1 LIFQR
6 WRRKRYWINIGNFE
20 KIEKGNITTG
30 GTAMSVFIIAEIGI
44 NHNGDMEL
52 AKRLIDTAVV
62 AGCDAVK
69 FQKRT
74 VDKVYTK
81 EYLDGPRKSPWGDTQ
96 RAQKEGLEFGEAE
109 YDEIDR
115 YCREKGIVW
124 YASAWDLDS
133 QRFLQKYNCS
143 YNKVASAMLTND
155 ELLQEIAA
163 EGKYT
168 FIATGMSTLEE
179 IEHAVEVFE
188 KAKCPYELMH
198 CNSTY
203 PMPAEDAN
211 LKLIKVLEDIFKC
224 KVGYSGHEAGTLVS
238 TCAVAA
244 GATSIERHITL
255 DRDMYGSDQ
264 KASIEPYELCKL
276 VKDIRE
282 TEKIMGNGEKV
293 LTPAES
299 EVKKKLRG

>member
-1 LIFQR
+1 MH
-6 WRRKRYWINIGNFE
+6 
-20 KIEKGNITTG
+20 T
-30 GTAMSVFIIAEIGI
+30 FIIAEIGI
-44 NHNGDMEL
+44 NHNGDLNL
-52 AKRLIDTAVV
+52 AKKLIDTAVV

-81 EYLDGPRKSPWGDTQ
+81 EYLDSPRQSPWGDTQ
-96 RAQKEGLEFGEAE
+96 RAQKEGLEFGKAE
-109 YDEIDR
+109 YDEIGR
-115 YCREKGIVW
+115 YCREKGIEW

-133 QRFLQKYNCS
+133 QKFLQQYDCK
-143 YNKVASAMLTND
+143 YNKVASAMLTKD
-155 ELLQEIAA
+155 ELLEEIAK

-168 FIATGMSTLEE
+168 FIATGMSTLDE
-179 IEHAVEVFE
+179 IDHAVEIFE
-188 KAKCPYELMH
+188 KHKCPFELMH

-203 PMPAEDAN
+203 PMPPEDAN
-211 LKLIKVLEDIFKC
+211 LKLIRVLADIYKC

-255 DRDMYGSDQ
+255 DRTMYGSDQ

-276 VKDIRE
+276 VKDIRD
-282 TEKIMGNGEKV
+282 TEKIMGTGEKV
-293 LTPAES
+293 LTAAEE
-299 EVKKKLRG
+299 EVKKKLRGQ